1 MNTKE
6 LQAIIDGV
14 APVLDA
20 AVRKAVEPLLARI
33 TDLEKQIAAL
43 PEPQNGKDG
52 DRGEPGIPGER
63 GEKGDPG
70 QNGADGVQ
78 GERGE
83 KGEPGIPGDRGEKG
97 DPGQNGADGKDG
109 AGIADLMIDRNGEL
123 VATFTDGR
131 MKNLG
136 AVVGKNGADGVSFE
150 EFELEYLADTHEV
163 RIGVK
168 AAGKTRELRYPAG
181 GLTPAGYW
189 RDGAKAQAG
198 ECWTCGG
205 SLWIAKHATT
215 AKPDTASEDW
225 MLAARAGRDGERG
238 QRGKDS
244 APEQPVKLGAA

>member
-1 MNTKE
+1 MTFDPVKFGAE
-6 LQAIIDGV
+6 VGAAI
-14 APVLDA
+14 
-20 AVRKAVEPLLARI
+20 KQAVEPLLARI

-52 DRGEPGIPGER
+52 DRGEPGIPG
-63 GEKGDPG
+63 
-70 QNGADGVQ
+70 
-78 GERGE
+78 
-83 KGEPGIPGDRGEKG
+83 DRGEKG
-97 DPGQNGADGKDG
+97 DPGQAGTDGKDG

-150 EFELEYLADTHEV
+150 EFELEYLAATHEV